1 MSLVEIK
8 SRNPCTDEI
17 VWRGP
22 CATEFEI
29 DTAARHAKQAFRA
42 WSVTALASRIDII
55 KRYADFV
62 RNQSEE
68 FARVIAEE
76 TGKPLW
82 EARTEVASVA
92 AKVEI
97 SIRAYQER
105 CANLNNENG
114 AMLQTLRHKPHGI
127 LAVLGPY
134 NFPAHLPN
142 GHIVPA
148 LLAGNTVI
156 FKPSEQTPHTAMFM
170 ASLWEKA
177 GLPAHVLHIIIGD
190 GATGALLSSHDEI
203 DGLLFTGSARTGFAL
218 NQQFAAKPNKIL
230 ALEMGGNNPLVAWD
244 VTDVE
249 AAATLIVT
257 SAFQT
262 AGQRCTCARRLIVKA
277 GAPGDAVLD
286 AVIDLTRKLT
296 IGAQYDDPAPFMGC
310 VISNGVADQLDTAW
324 KNLSGNI
331 LLPLHRTRQDRP
343 FLTPAIIDVTDA
355 NARLDDELF
364 GPILQVIRVQ
374 DFESALQEM
383 NNTRF
388 GLAAGLIG
396 GDADL
401 FQHFWTN
408 SRAGIVNWNR
418 PLTGASSAAPFGGV
432 GASGNHRPSAYYATD
447 YAAFPVAGLEQST
460 LYAVEMPGVKK

>member
-1 MSLVEIK
+1 MSLVEII

-22 CATEFEI
+22 CATQTDI
-29 DTAARHAKQAFRA
+29 DTSVHLARQAFRT
-42 WSVTALASRIDII
+42 WSLTPLATRIDII
-55 KRYADFV
+55 TRYADVV
-62 RNQSEE
+62 RAQSED
-68 FARVIAEE
+68 FARIIADE

-82 EARTEVASVA
+82 EARTEVATVA
-92 AKVEI
+92 AKVDI
-97 SIRAYQER
+97 SIRAYHER
-105 CANLNNENG
+105 CAHLSSENG
-114 AMLQTLRHKPHGI
+114 AMLQTLRHKPHGL

-148 LLAGNTVI
+148 LLAGNVVL
-156 FKPSEQTPHTAMFM
+156 FKPSEQTPHTALFM

-177 GLPAHVLHIIIGD
+177 GLPAHILHVIIGD

-244 VTDVE
+244 VADAD

-262 AGQRCTCARRLIVKA
+262 AGQRCTCARRLIVA
-277 GAPGDAVLD
+277 QDASGDAILD
-286 AVIDLTRKLT
+286 AVIALTRKLT

-310 VISNGVADQLDTAW
+310 VISNSVADQLQAAW
-324 KNLSGNI
+324 LGLEGNI
-331 LLPLHRTRQDRP
+331 LLPLQRAMKDRP
-343 FLTPAIIDVTDA
+343 FLTPAIIDMTH
-355 NARLDDELF
+355 ARARVDEELF
-364 GPILQVIRVQ
+364 GPILQVIRVP
-374 DFESALQEM
+374 DFDSALQEM

-401 FQHFWTN
+401 FQHFWAS
-408 SRAGIVNWNR
+408 SRAGIINWNR

-432 GASGNHRPSAYYATD
+432 GASGNHRPSAYYAAD
-447 YAAFPVAGLEQST
+447 YAAFPVAGLEQAT
-460 LYAVEMPGVKK
+460 LAAVDMAGMKK